1 MTSTT
6 TSSDSATIT
15 ATSLSGSKPD
25 DESSAGMKFMAP
37 KHTGKATDDSL
48 DQKDWLTHH
57 PHDDKGSTSPS
68 S

>member
-48 DQKDWLTHH
+48 D
-57 PHDDKGSTSPS
+57 
-68 S
+68 